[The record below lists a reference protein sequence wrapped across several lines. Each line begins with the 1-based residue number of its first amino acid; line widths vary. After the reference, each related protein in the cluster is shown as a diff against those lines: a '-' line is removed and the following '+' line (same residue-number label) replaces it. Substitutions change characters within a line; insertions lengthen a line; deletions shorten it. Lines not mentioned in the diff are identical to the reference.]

1 MSIGPFATV
10 PPSSVAFAAVAYALG
25 LRDAPV
31 TDPDLVRVLP
41 QLAWMILLLG
51 PGSQEQS
58 LF

>member
-1 MSIGPFATV
+1 
-10 PPSSVAFAAVAYALG
+10 
-25 LRDAPV
+25 V